1 LFVVCKIQ
9 LKKSKVF
16 SFSLIQICVKLNY
29 RIIVHFFGLLL
40 LFNGGFM
47 LISALVSFIY
57 KDGVTL
63 NLVFSGVLV
72 LVLGVISMLSSL
84 KHRKEMNRRE
94 GYVVV
99 AFGWIIMTLS
109 GTIPYLFT
117 GAIPSFTN
125 AFFETMSG
133 YTTTGASILNDIEA
147 MPKGIL
153 FWRSLTHWIGGMG
166 IIVLAIAILPLL
178 GIGGMELF
186 AAEAPGPSADKLH
199 PRITDTAKRL
209 WLIYFGYTAA
219 ETILLQVA
227 GMSFFD
233 AINHALCTLSTGGF
247 STKNASVAYWN
258 GQPIIQYI
266 IIVFMFLAGTNFVLS
281 YFAFTGKV
289 QKIIKDEEFKLY
301 FKFIIVFTVIAAL
314 IIYFKADVSASSIA
328 HPMVWGEAE
337 SAFRHGSFQVI
348 SVITTTGFVT
358 ADYTMWTPFLVVLF
372 FGLMFL
378 GGSAGSTSGGVKVMR
393 HLILIKNG
401 FLEFK
406 RTLHPNAVLPVR
418 YNNKAISGEIVF
430 NILGFFILYMLSF
443 IIGGLGFS
451 MMGIEFESAIG
462 LAASS
467 LGNVGPALGDFGPVN
482 NYSNLPSIGKWWCS
496 FLMLIGRL
504 ELFTVLILLT
514 PFFWRNR

>member
-1 LFVVCKIQ
+1 MR
-9 LKKSKVF
+9 
-16 SFSLIQICVKLNY
+16 LNY
-29 RIIVHFFGLLL
+29 KIIFHFLGLLI

-47 LISALVSFIY
+47 LLSALISLIY
-57 KDGVTL
+57 KDGVTIQIFL
-63 NLVFSGVLV
+63 AGITTLIAGLLAMVFTRR
-72 LVLGVISMLSSL
+72 
-84 KHRKEMNRRE
+84 HNKEMNKRE
-94 GYVVV
+94 GYIVV
-99 AFGWIIMTLS
+99 AFGWIIMSLS
-109 GTIPYLFT
+109 GTLPYVFTESIPN
-117 GAIPSFTN
+117 FTN

-133 YTTTGASILNDIEA
+133 YTTTGASILNDIESV
-147 MPKGIL
+147 PKGIL

-178 GIGGMELF
+178 GIGGMQLF

-219 ETILLQVA
+219 ETLLLSIA

-258 GQPIIQYI
+258 GHPIIQYI
-266 IIVFMFLAGTNFVLS
+266 IILFMFLAGTNFVLS
-281 YFAFTGKV
+281 YFAFKGKI
-289 QKIIKDEEFKLY
+289 QKIIHDEEFKLY
-301 FKFIIVFTVIAAL
+301 FKFIIIFTVIAAL
-314 IIYFKADVSASSIA
+314 IIYFRADVSTSSIN
-328 HPMVWGEAE
+328 HPMVLGKAE
-337 SAFRHGSFQVI
+337 SAFRHSLFQVI
-348 SVITTTGFVT
+348 AIITTTGFVT
-358 ADYTMWTPFLVVLF
+358 ADYTLWTPFLVVFF

-378 GGSAGSTSGGVKVMR
+378 GGSAGSTAGGVKVVR

-401 FLEFK
+401 FMEFK
-406 RTLHPNAVLPVR
+406 RTLHPNAILPVR
-418 YNNKAISGEIVF
+418 YNKRAISGDIVF

-443 IIGGLGFS
+443 IIGALVFS
-451 MMGIEFESAIG
+451 MFQIDFKSSIG
-462 LAASS
+462 LAAST

-482 NYSNLPSIGKWWCS
+482 NYAALPPLAQWWAS

>member
-1 LFVVCKIQ
+1 MAGL
-9 LKKSKVF
+9 
-16 SFSLIQICVKLNY
+16 KLNY
-29 RIIVHFFGLLL
+29 KIIFHFFGLLL

-47 LISALVSFIY
+47 LLSSLISLIY

-63 NLVFSGVLV
+63 DLFLAGIAVLIIGTCTMV
-72 LVLGVISMLSSL
+72 ATL
-84 KHRKEMNRRE
+84 KHRKEMNKRE
-94 GYVVV
+94 GYIVV
-99 AFGWIIMTLS
+99 AFGWIVMSLS
-109 GTIPYLFT
+109 GTLPYLVT
-117 GAIPSFTN
+117 GAIPSFTD

-133 YTTTGASILNDIEA
+133 YTTTGASILNDIEII
-147 MPKGIL
+147 PKGVL
-153 FWRSLTHWIGGMG
+153 FWRSITHWIGGMG

-178 GIGGMELF
+178 GVGGMQLF
-186 AAEAPGPSADKLH
+186 AAEAPGPGGDKLH

-233 AINHALCTLSTGGF
+233 AVNHALSTLSTGGF
-247 STKNASVAYWN
+247 STKNASLAYWN
-258 GQPIIQYI
+258 DQPLIQYI
-266 IIVFMFLAGTNFVLS
+266 VIFFMFLAGTNFVLS
-281 YFAFTGKV
+281 YYLFKGKILNIV
-289 QKIIKDEEFKLY
+289 KDEEFRLY
-301 FKFIIVFTVIAAL
+301 FKFIIGFTIVASL
-314 IIYFKADVSASSIA
+314 LIYFRADVSQSSIL
-328 HPMVWGEAE
+328 HPMVFGELE
-337 SAFRHGSFQVI
+337 SAIRHGLFQVLAI
-348 SVITTTGFVT
+348 VTTTGFVS
-358 ADYTMWTPFLVVLF
+358 ADYTLWTPFLTVFF

-378 GGSAGSTSGGVKVMR
+378 GGSAGSTSGGVKVVR

-406 RTLHPNAVLPVR
+406 RALHPNAILPVR
-418 YNNKAISGEIVF
+418 YNGKSVSGDIVF

-443 IIGGLGFS
+443 IIGALVFSTFQIDFVSAVGLS
-451 MMGIEFESAIG
+451 
-462 LAASS
+462 ASS

-482 NYSNLPSIGKWWCS
+482 NYAALPPSGKWWAS